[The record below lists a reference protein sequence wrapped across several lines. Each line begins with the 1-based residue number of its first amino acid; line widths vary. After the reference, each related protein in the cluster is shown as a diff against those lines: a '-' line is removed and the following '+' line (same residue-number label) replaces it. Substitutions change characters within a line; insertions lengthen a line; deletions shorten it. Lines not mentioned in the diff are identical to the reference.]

1 MYTGRPRCLDH
12 SVAALWRLSL
22 PGKQDRER
30 CVRMWRKM
38 ARQRAIRARSR
49 AEASQLTATGAAHYE
64 RFASDRA
71 GVQRASVQALS
82 YCERLTA

>member
-1 MYTGRPRCLDH
+1 
-12 SVAALWRLSL
+12 
-22 PGKQDRER
+22 
-30 CVRMWRKM
+30 MWRKM

-64 RFASDRA
+64 RFASGRA
-71 GVQRASVQALS
+71 GVERASVQALS